1 MMSSLNVDHKLAVYR
16 EACRKGTAW
25 LLRHMNPDGSIGPVE
40 ERLYYY
46 RVPWA
51 FALVGEITAASRVL
65 DWIHQNMFTG
75 EGAFEGVSPLG
86 SFDYLYGSYPV
97 ACLIVGATL
106 LRRFDIVYPGTRHLR
121 TWQDA
126 DSGGFFN
133 DRQNKTDSG
142 EQEIFP
148 TSQGGMTLL
157 VAGQLD
163 AAVKAGEWMKR
174 LWQLQPD
181 AAHQLYYVYS
191 PAKGLVLDYS
201 PEQQRHYV
209 TLKNQPWQHHY
220 NGGIAAAFLTK
231 LHMATG
237 DGEWLDLAREYQ
249 AFSMTSDPCQFQSM
263 QVCKS
268 GWGAGLLYTATRE
281 EAYRNWTARMGDWF
295 VENQQS
301 DGHWENTP
309 YLLPE
314 PTTADNIEITVEFV
328 MHLAN
333 IIAYLSV

>member
-1 MMSSLNVDHKLAVYR
+1 MASHDVDHNLAVYR

-25 LLRHMNPDGSIGPVE
+25 LLQHMNADGSIGPVE

-46 RVPWA
+46 RVPWT

-65 DWIHQNMFTG
+65 DWVHRFMFTA

-86 SFDYLYGSYPV
+86 VFESLYGSYPV
-97 ACLIVGATL
+97 ACLIVSATL
-106 LRRFDIVYPGTRHLR
+106 LRRFDIVYPGTRHLG

-133 DRQNKTDSG
+133 DRRNKTTTG
-142 EQEIFP
+142 EQELFP
-148 TSQGGMTLL
+148 TCQGGMTLL
-157 VAGQLD
+157 IAGRLG
-163 AAVKAGEWMKR
+163 AAIKAGEWMKR

-181 AAHQLYYVYS
+181 VAHRLYYVYS
-191 PAKGLVLDYS
+191 PAKGLVMDY
-201 PEQQRHYV
+201 PPDQQRHYV
-209 TLKNQPWQHHY
+209 TLKDKPWQHHY

-237 DGEWLDLAREYQ
+237 DRQWLDLARDFQ
-249 AFSMTSDPCQFQSM
+249 AFSMTSDACQFQSM

-281 EAYRNWTARMGDWF
+281 AVYRDWTKRLGDWF
-295 VENQQS
+295 VEHQFQ

-309 YLLPE
+309 FLAPE
-314 PTTADNIEITVEFV
+314 PTTADNIELTAEFV